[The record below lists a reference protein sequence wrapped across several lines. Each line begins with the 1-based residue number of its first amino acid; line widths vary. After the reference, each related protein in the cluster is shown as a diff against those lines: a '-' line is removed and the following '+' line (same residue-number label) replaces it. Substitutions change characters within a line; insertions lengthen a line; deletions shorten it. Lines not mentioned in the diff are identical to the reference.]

1 MQPPIGADG
10 FTLKRGGLLKHKTD
24 PAGNSQLILEPAD
37 IQNLFKSGKNIQ
49 YNTSDGS
56 IHVSS
61 ISSFDNVIITG
72 EPSSNEKHAATVK
85 YVNEKIQGL
94 DIKESVKVASTE
106 NINLASVVSSMDN
119 EVLQNG
125 NRILLKNQTDS
136 KENGI
141 YTVNAS
147 GILERAADFAIG
159 ADVGGAFVFVEKG
172 NHGAKGFV
180 QTTSHA
186 IVGTD
191 NITFTQFNGAYAF
204 NAGDGLTQ
212 EGNTLNVDN
221 SLNFVT
227 EMTGLATIGTDGST
241 LAIKSIIGGPTIVR
255 IDASLNDLN
264 TTIINL
270 GSSSSTN
277 NGHWQTLSQELEDLS
292 GVVVDLSSEL
302 STEVSTARSAESVLS
317 TDISTVSTGL
327 STEVSTARSAE
338 VVLSSELSSE
348 TSRINVVYNTPDI
361 VGINDAPSYVG
372 QVTVA
377 SDKVYIATGTDN
389 ASDWKE
395 MAFA

>member
-1 MQPPIGADG
+1 LNSSGTINITP
-10 FTLKRGGLLKHKTD
+10 T
-24 PAGNSQLILEPAD
+24 PA
-37 IQNLFKSGKNIQ
+37 
-49 YNTSDGS
+49 
-56 IHVSS
+56 
-61 ISSFDNVIITG
+61 FDNVIISGVPT
-72 EPSSNEKHAATVK
+72 NDKHAATVQ
-85 YVNEKIQGL
+85 YVHDKIQGL

-106 NINLASVVSSMDN
+106 NINLADSVSSMDN

-147 GILERAADFAIG
+147 GILERAADFAVN

-204 NAGDGLTQ
+204 TAGDGLTQ
-212 EGNTLNVDN
+212 NGNTLNVDS

-227 EMTGLATIGTDGST
+227 EMTGLTTIGTDGST
-241 LAIKSIIGGPTIVR
+241 LAIESIIDGPTIVR

-270 GSSSSTN
+270 SSSSSTN
-277 NGHWQTLSQELEDLS
+277 NGHWQTLSQELDDLS
-292 GVVVDLSSEL
+292 GVVVDLSSNL
-302 STEVSTARSAESVLS
+302 SAETARATAAEGTLTINLIDLSGAVDVLS
-317 TDISTVSTGL
+317 GITSEQAAAIAANTAKVGITEAQAAAIAANTAKVGITTEQADAIVANTAKVGITTEQADAIVANTAKVGITTEQAAAIAIIAELPTSMDGL
-327 STEVSTARSAE
+327 SPGTIWNDNGTLK
-338 VVLSSELSSE
+338 VV
-348 TSRINVVYNTPDI
+348 
-361 VGINDAPSYVG
+361 A
-372 QVTVA
+372 
-377 SDKVYIATGTDN
+377 
-389 ASDWKE
+389 
-395 MAFA
+395 